1 MKKYYVSLKSLSL
14 ALYFSISSSL
24 SLGSNWTILNNTR
37 CVNDIGQYHNISSYL
52 DCELICPSNLSAPL
66 FSFCSV
72 EEAPSCPTPTPTCWC
87 YPLSDLNQCSPSS
100 GWISG
105 YTQIP
110 PSPPPPSDWLP
121 SINSGNMAFTSES
134 PAEIGIGYYP
144 VVGNGFIAFETG
156 PFTQALVNA
165 WPWRDAGSL
174 KMSGV
179 YSGKNFVDPSH
190 RAQIPKISDLT
201 IPAIQGSN
209 ITNLGC
215 AIDFSTGVYY
225 NRTLIYGV
233 NGCEDGTIIEQ
244 RTYAHRSLRELFVF
258 EIKAYSLIN
267 PSSWSGCTVPVSW
280 SISSNIPVLND
291 TALEQSISS
300 QTVEWKGTTR
310 VPEEIDLPLR
320 MIALVFDSWP
330 MQGGEPVTELI
341 FTPSVDTLSVRAVL
355 RSDLDVQGATSPD
368 DVAAVALTT
377 WNEYTAFGSD
387 LLLQSHIDAWST
399 LWASGGV
406 ELAGNSTFAAT
417 VNASLYDIISSLRS
431 DWNYSTSPGG
441 LGTG

>member
-1 MKKYYVSLKSLSL
+1 M
-14 ALYFSISSSL
+14 
-24 SLGSNWTILNNTR
+24 
-37 CVNDIGQYHNISSYL
+37 
-52 DCELICPSNLSAPL
+52 
-66 FSFCSV
+66 
-72 EEAPSCPTPTPTCWC
+72 
-87 YPLSDLNQCSPSS
+87 
-100 GWISG
+100 
-105 YTQIP
+105 
-110 PSPPPPSDWLP
+110 
-121 SINSGNMAFTSES
+121 
-134 PAEIGIGYYP
+134 
-144 VVGNGFIAFETG
+144 
-156 PFTQALVNA
+156 
-165 WPWRDAGSL
+165 
-174 KMSGV
+174 
-179 YSGKNFVDPSH
+179 
-190 RAQIPKISDLT
+190 
-201 IPAIQGSN
+201 
-209 ITNLGC
+209 
-215 AIDFSTGVYY
+215 
-225 NRTLIYGV
+225 
-233 NGCEDGTIIEQ
+233 
-244 RTYAHRSLRELFVF
+244 
-258 EIKAYSLIN
+258 
-267 PSSWSGCTVPVSW
+267 PVSW

-368 DVAAVALTT
+368 DVAAAALTT